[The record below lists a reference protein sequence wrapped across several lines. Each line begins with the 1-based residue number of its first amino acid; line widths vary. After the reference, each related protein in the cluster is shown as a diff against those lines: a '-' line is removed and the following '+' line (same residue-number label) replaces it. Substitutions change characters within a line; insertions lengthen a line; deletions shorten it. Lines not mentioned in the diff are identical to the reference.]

1 MVWRTEEGGGEE
13 EDCKERLQVHSRRA
27 RMEETVA
34 VTERRPLSAS
44 NSVGVSVQPDK
55 LDFEKRMYV
64 ATEWITTKIEGTG
77 GSDVINANS
86 KLKDYIKRQ
95 KDAGYTIPDDTWP
108 VLITVTPSQ
117 DFSLSWFVP
126 PGTEMPKNTDTLVT
140 LQSKPEATV
149 YVRVFSGTPSIQTGK
164 DNANVLWNAMD
175 KNCTDLPT
183 YTGAGYDSYFS
194 FQHHNEIWI
203 YADEIRC
210 KKDKL
215 EGLLELRENE
225 FKTEF
230 KKSYET
236 ISSFEAQVSS
246 LQKQLQSKNE
256 EIDQIQL
263 LRKQEKD
270 LMAAKLDSEKQ
281 KVQESAVLQND
292 LQQKL
297 KMMEQQL
304 LQKDKEILDLQ
315 RNNHDLSHK
324 LTEVSVEFQSDSAWQ
339 TKYNALQE
347 KFTEEMAAKQQ
358 SCEATA
364 EQLVEEKKK
373 VEELQLKMKSEKTEK
388 DKKDQE
394 MKNKDKQEID
404 RLYQKLTETTS
415 ELRSCRV
422 EFLQSYK
429 TWQGEYNAL
438 EKKFKE
444 QLIQKQQDSEKTS
457 KLVEEEKNSVLQKE
471 EHSERSHEE
480 RVMRKQM
487 SHQGHKQRR
496 RRRRRDF

>member
-1 MVWRTEEGGGEE
+1 MEQRQNPRPARGRRVRFVDTAPHDYSRSRPDVHPLQRDLDSAHWRA
-13 EDCKERLQVHSRRA
+13 ERLQGTVDELA
-27 RMEETVA
+27 RQRSDLLINRT
-34 VTERRPLSAS
+34 
-44 NSVGVSVQPDK
+44 K
-55 LDFEKRMYV
+55 LCKTLHNYK
-64 ATEWITTKIEGTG
+64 WQ
-77 GSDVINANS
+77 IN
-86 KLKDYIKRQ
+86 R
-95 KDAGYTIPDDTWP
+95 
-108 VLITVTPSQ
+108 
-117 DFSLSWFVP
+117 
-126 PGTEMPKNTDTLVT
+126 
-140 LQSKPEATV
+140 
-149 YVRVFSGTPSIQTGK
+149 
-164 DNANVLWNAMD
+164 
-175 KNCTDLPT
+175 
-183 YTGAGYDSYFS
+183 
-194 FQHHNEIWI
+194 
-203 YADEIRC
+203 
-210 KKDKL
+210 L
-215 EGLLELRENE
+215 EGLLEIREKE

-246 LQKQLQSKNE
+246 LQKQLQSKNK

-263 LRKQEKD
+263 LRKQEND
-270 LMAAKLDSEKQ
+270 LMTAKLESEKQ

-315 RNNHDLSHK
+315 SNNHDLSHK
-324 LTEVSVEFQSDSAWQ
+324 LTEVSAEFQSDSAWQ

-358 SCEATA
+358 SCEATK
-364 EQLVEEKKK
+364 EQLVEERKK
-373 VEELQLKMKSEKTEK
+373 VEELQLQMKSEKTEK
-388 DKKDQE
+388 DQKDQK

-404 RLYQKLTETTS
+404 RLSQKLTETTS

-429 TWQGEYNAL
+429 AWQGEYNAL

-457 KLVEEEKNSVLQKE
+457 KLVEEEKNSLLQKE

-480 RVMRKQM
+480 RVKSNEETDVTSGTQTEEEKKKKGFL
-487 SHQGHKQRR
+487 SCIHKKKSCDSQAEVEEAPCCSTQVAQQ
-496 RRRRRDF
+496 

>member
-1 MVWRTEEGGGEE
+1 MGFDQNSHLRWPVEFQASSAPILMT
-13 EDCKERLQVHSRRA
+13 VVP
-27 RMEETVA
+27 VA
-34 VTERRPLSAS
+34 VALNMLLNLRTTQDLVQMSTLCKGTLTLLTAGLSAC
-44 NSVGVSVQPDK
+44 
-55 LDFEKRMYV
+55 R
-64 ATEWITTKIEGTG
+64 
-77 GSDVINANS
+77 IN
-86 KLKDYIKRQ
+86 R
-95 KDAGYTIPDDTWP
+95 
-108 VLITVTPSQ
+108 
-117 DFSLSWFVP
+117 
-126 PGTEMPKNTDTLVT
+126 
-140 LQSKPEATV
+140 
-149 YVRVFSGTPSIQTGK
+149 
-164 DNANVLWNAMD
+164 
-175 KNCTDLPT
+175 
-183 YTGAGYDSYFS
+183 
-194 FQHHNEIWI
+194 
-203 YADEIRC
+203 
-210 KKDKL
+210 L
-215 EGLLELRENE
+215 EGLLDLRENQ

-230 KKSYET
+230 QKSYET
-236 ISSFEAQVSS
+236 ISAFEAQVSS

-263 LRKQEKD
+263 LKKQEND
-270 LMAAKLDSEKQ
+270 LMTAKLESEKQ

-324 LTEVSVEFQSDSAWQ
+324 LTEVSAEFQSDSAWQ

-394 MKNKDKQEID
+394 MKNKDKQEIN
-404 RLYQKLTETTS
+404 RLSQKLTETTS

-429 TWQGEYNAL
+429 TWQEEYNAL
-438 EKKFKE
+438 EKKCKE
-444 QLIQKQQDSEKTS
+444 QLIQKQQDSVKTS
-457 KLVEEEKNSVLQKE
+457 KLVEEKNSLLQKE
-471 EHSERSHEE
+471 EHSERSHKETDVTSGTQTEE
-480 RVMRKQM
+480 EKKKKGFLSCIPKKKSCDSQAEVDEAPCCSTQVA
-487 SHQGHKQRR
+487 QQ
-496 RRRRRDF
+496 